1 MVRETG
7 ALTLSDALRRCSLL
21 PAQFLEKASP
31 AMTRKGRVQ
40 VGADADLIVFD
51 AGQVSDRSTY
61 DAPQASSTGVEHVLV
76 AGRVQLSATA
86 PWSPR
91 RCPAVPSSGSP
102 MSAETATRWS
112 VSTTSAPPPI
122 GSPVSYCVLR

>member
-31 AMTRKGRVQ
+31 AMARKGRVQ
-40 VGADADLIVFD
+40 VGADADLVVFD
-51 AGQVSDRSTY
+51 PDQVTDRSTY

-76 AGRVQLSATA
+76 AGEPVVRD
-86 PWSPR
+86 
-91 RCPAVPSSGSP
+91 GS
-102 MSAETATRWS
+102 
-112 VSTTSAPPPI
+112 VVTSAMP
-122 GSPVSYCVLR
+122 GRPVVRSAR